1 MRELYYNEK
10 KCDGCAEIMHED
22 EDIVVCPECGTPQHR
37 ECYNKNNACVNAHL
51 HAEGFDWRSAN
62 INPED
67 PPKPAEQT
75 KPAEPTGNSMPL
87 FSAETGIPESALP
100 MFNAQSIVIDGKTVS
115 TNKEFNGI
123 KIKDALTYLQV
134 NASGYI
140 KKFIKHE
147 KKKNFISWNWGAFFF
162 TPAWFFYRKLYK
174 AGAFFLTFAVAAA
187 LIAAPYASIIAEAYT
202 ALEPL
207 EDTIYETM
215 MTFFKD
221 MSDTTANAFIAACE
235 AYWTQFRPTLPY
247 VLAVDAITFVLPCSA
262 AAIMANSLYRNKMLE
277 DIRIARRATN
287 DPNIQRYSLVRR
299 GGVSIFAGLAAI
311 MAESYLPSVIM
322 SVIKNFI

>member
-10 KCDGCAEIMHED
+10 KCDGCAEVMHED

-51 HAEGFDWRSAN
+51 HAEGFDWREAN
-62 INPED
+62 IKPEE
-67 PPKPAEQT
+67 PLKPAE
-75 KPAEPTGNSMPL
+75 ATGNSAPL
-87 FSAETGIPESALP
+87 LNTDGGIPESALP
-100 MFNAQSIVIDGKTVS
+100 MFNVQSIVIDGKTVS
-115 TNKEFNGI
+115 TSKEFSGI
-123 KIKDALTYLQV
+123 RVKDALTYLQI
-134 NASGYI
+134 NANKYI
-140 KKFIKHE
+140 KKFIKNE
-147 KKKNFISWNWGAFFF
+147 RKKNFISWNWGAFFF

-187 LIAAPYASIIAEAYT
+187 LIAAPYTSIIAEAYT
-202 ALEPL
+202 TLDPL
-207 EDTIYETM
+207 MDTVYDTLL
-215 MTFFKD
+215 TYFKD
-221 MSDTTANAFIAACE
+221 MNDTTANAFIAASQ
-235 AYWTQFRPTLPY
+235 AYMEQFRPILPY

-277 DIRIARRATN
+277 DIRIARKATN
-287 DPNIQRYSLVRR
+287 DPNIQRYSLLRR